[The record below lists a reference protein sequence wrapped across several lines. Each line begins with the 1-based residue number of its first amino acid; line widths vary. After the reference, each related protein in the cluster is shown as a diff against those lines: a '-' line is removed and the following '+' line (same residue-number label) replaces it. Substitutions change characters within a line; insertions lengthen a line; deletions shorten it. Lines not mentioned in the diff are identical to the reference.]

1 MTRNRRN
8 NMEITADILKI
19 AKNGAKRTHIVY
31 KANLNFKLLSEYLEE
46 LEKNGLIENQKEG
59 ENIIKTTD
67 KGIKFL
73 NYYYG
78 FRQFVKT
85 VIP

>member
-1 MTRNRRN
+1 MPRNRRN

-46 LEKNGLIENQKEG
+46 LEKNGLVENLKEG
-59 ENIIKTTD
+59 RNVIKTTE
-67 KGIKFL
+67 
-73 NYYYG
+73 
-78 FRQFVKT
+78 
-85 VIP
+85 